1 MTSSSRTLPLRIGL
15 AGLGNVGGGVVR
27 LLAENTELIARRAG
41 RPIVVTAISARDR
54 NRDRGLDLAP
64 YAWVDDATEL
74 AGRDDVDVVVELIGG
89 SDGPALTLARRAL
102 AAGKALVTANK
113 AMLAHHGLDLAAAA
127 EAGNLTLKYEAA
139 VAGGIPIIKALSEG
153 MAANRIARVYGLL
166 NGTCNYI
173 LTRMETERLDF
184 SVVLAEA
191 QAAGYAE
198 ADPSFDIDGIDT
210 AHKLCILAAL
220 AFGARID
227 FAAVATHG
235 IRAVELADID
245 QARALGFRIKL
256 VGLAEHEN
264 GTLFQRVHPALVPLD
279 HPLAAASGALNAVAA
294 EGDFVGRL
302 FFQGR
307 GAGEGPTASAVVADL
322 IDIARG
328 TRGNEIARGT
338 RGDEI
343 ARGTR
348 GNENARGSISNPFGM
363 PVASLAALPAAA
375 VASRRGR
382 YYLRLTVADRPGV
395 LAELT
400 AALRDH
406 GVSIES
412 LIQRGASAN
421 GDAMVVMVT
430 HIAGEAEVLASLAQ
444 MAGGDSVTSAPVMMH
459 ILDF

>member
-1 MTSSSRTLPLRIGL
+1 MSSPLKIGL
-15 AGLGNVGGGVVR
+15 AGLGNVGGGVVK
-27 LLAENTELIARRAG
+27 LLAQNADMIARRAG
-41 RPIVVTAISARDR
+41 RPIVVTAVSARDR
-54 NRDRGLDLAP
+54 NRDRGIDLSP
-64 YAWVDDATEL
+64 YAWVDDSGEL
-74 AGRDDVDVVVELIGG
+74 ATRADVDVVVELVGG
-89 SDGPALTLARRAL
+89 SDGPALTLARRCL
-102 AAGKALVTANK
+102 DAGKALVTANK
-113 AMLAHHGLDLAAAA
+113 ALLAHHGLELAALA
-127 EAGNLTLKYEAA
+127 EAKGVALKYEAA
-139 VAGGIPIIKALSEG
+139 VAGGIPVIKAIRDG

-173 LTRMETERLDF
+173 LTRMEAERLDF
-184 SVVLAEA
+184 GVVLAEA

-210 AHKLCILAAL
+210 AHKLSILAAL
-220 AFGARID
+220 AFDARID
-227 FAAVATHG
+227 FVSVATQG
-235 IRAVELADID
+235 IRAIELADLD

-256 VGLAEHEN
+256 VGLAEQD
-264 GTLFQRVHPALVPLD
+264 GDTLFQRVHPALVPLD

-328 TRGNEIARGT
+328 VTGHG
-338 RGDEI
+338 
-343 ARGTR
+343 
-348 GNENARGSISNPFGM
+348 FGV
-363 PVASLAALPAAA
+363 PVANLIALPPADPAG
-375 VASRRGR
+375 RTGR

-412 LIQRGASAN
+412 LIQRGHAAS

-430 HIAGEAEVLASLAQ
+430 HIAGEPHVVAALAQ
-444 MAGGDSVTSAPVMMH
+444 MERSDAVTGTPVMMH

>member
-1 MTSSSRTLPLRIGL
+1 MSQSAPTPLRIGI
-15 AGLGNVGGGVVR
+15 AGLGNVGGGVVK
-27 LLAENTELIARRAG
+27 LLESNADLIARRAG
-41 RPIVVTAISARDR
+41 RAISVTAVSARDR
-54 NRDRGLDLAP
+54 NRDRGVDLSGL
-64 YAWVDDATEL
+64 AWVDDATEL

-89 SDGPALTLARRAL
+89 SDGPALTLARRTL
-102 AAGKALVTANK
+102 DAGKALVTANK

-127 EAGNLTLKYEAA
+127 ETRGLALRYEAA
-139 VAGGIPIIKALSEG
+139 VAGGIPIIKALNEG
-153 MAANRIARVYGLL
+153 MAANRIVRVYGLL

-173 LTRMETERLDF
+173 LTRMEAERLPF
-184 SVVLAEA
+184 AGVLAEA

-210 AHKLCILAAL
+210 AHKLSILAAL

-227 FAAVATHG
+227 FAGVAIGG
-235 IRAVELADID
+235 IRAIELADLD
-245 QARALGFRIKL
+245 QAAALGFRIKL
-256 VGLAEHEN
+256 VGLAEMTG
-264 GTLFQRVHPALVPLD
+264 GTLYQRVHPALVPLD

-322 IDIARG
+322 IDIARSG
-328 TRGNEIARGT
+328 TA
-338 RGDEI
+338 GDV
-343 ARGTR
+343 AH
-348 GNENARGSISNPFGM
+348 AFGM
-363 PVASLAALPAAA
+363 PVTALAALPNADPAH
-375 VASRRGR
+375 RQGR

-412 LIQRGASAN
+412 LVQRGLSAR
-421 GDAMVVMVT
+421 GDAMVVMIT
-430 HIAGEAEVLASLAQ
+430 HVSGEVAVLAALAQ
-444 MAGGDSVTSAPVMMH
+444 MERSDAVTDVPVMMH

>member
-1 MTSSSRTLPLRIGL
+1 MSPPLRIGI
-15 AGLGNVGGGVVR
+15 AGLGTVGGGVAK
-27 LLAENTELIARRAG
+27 LLADNADLIARRAG
-41 RPIVVTAISARDR
+41 RPITISAVSARDR
-54 NRDRGLDLAP
+54 NRARGVDLSAF
-64 YAWVDDATEL
+64 AWVDDATEL

-89 SDGPALTLARRAL
+89 SDGPALTLARRTI
-102 AAGKALVTANK
+102 AAGKAFVTANK

-127 EAGNLTLKYEAA
+127 EAAGAPLKYEAA
-139 VAGGIPIIKALSEG
+139 VAGGIPVIKGLSEG
-153 MAANRIARVYGLL
+153 MAANRITRVYGLL

-173 LTRMETERLDF
+173 LSRMEAERLDF
-184 SVVLAEA
+184 AVVLAEA

-210 AHKLCILAAL
+210 AHKLSILAAL

-227 FAAVATHG
+227 FDAVATEG

-256 VGLAEHEN
+256 VGLAEHDG
-264 GTLFQRVHPALVPLD
+264 GTLFQRVHAALVPLD

-328 TRGNEIARGT
+328 IAGP
-338 RGDEI
+338 
-343 ARGTR
+343 A
-348 GNENARGSISNPFGM
+348 FGM
-363 PVASLAALPAAA
+363 PVASLAPLPRADA
-375 VASRRGR
+375 ASRRGR

-412 LIQRGASAN
+412 LIQRGHAAS

-430 HIAGEAEVLASLAQ
+430 HVASEAEVLASLAQ
-444 MAGGDSVTSAPVMMH
+444 MAGSDAVTGPPVMMH